1 MTRNYALT
9 RSDIDNPGSDALCQR
24 ACVRS
29 RRAGT
34 VSSPHHPD
42 PCHLTSPPPLMKMVL
57 MLVRRWLGALAC
69 LQLLAAATGCTN
81 AGSASSAGTEQ
92 GQLAIVTAFYPLQF
106 IAQRVAGDH
115 ATVAN
120 LTQPGAEPHDLEL
133 TPRQVASL
141 TTAGLVIYE
150 KGFQPAVDEAV
161 LQSEN
166 REVIDTTTIVPLR
179 PLAASDDDLGHGE
192 GAGHDHPAL
201 DPHVWLDPT
210 SVSRIAA
217 AVEERLVTVDPDHAV
232 DYRRNAGA
240 LSKEL
245 RDLDQSFR
253 SGLAH
258 CERTEFMTTHAAFG
272 YLAERYH
279 LTQIPISGL
288 NPDSEP
294 SPARIAEVQRLA
306 RVHGLTTIFSETLV
320 SPAVAQAIAGD
331 LGLTTDVLDPIE
343 GITSQSRGQ
352 DYLSVMSAN
361 LAALRKAGECS

>member
-1 MTRNYALT
+1 
-9 RSDIDNPGSDALCQR
+9 
-24 ACVRS
+24 
-29 RRAGT
+29 
-34 VSSPHHPD
+34 
-42 PCHLTSPPPLMKMVL
+42 MKMVL
-57 MLVRRWLGALAC
+57 MLVRRWLRVLAC
-69 LQLLAAATGCTN
+69 LLLLAVAAGCAN
-81 AGSASSAGTEQ
+81 AGSASTTHTRQ
-92 GQLAIVTAFYPLQF
+92 GQLAIVAAFYPLQF
-106 IAQRVAGDH
+106 IAQRLAGDH

-141 TTAGLVIYE
+141 TTASLVIYE

-166 REVIDTTTIVPLR
+166 QEVIDTTTVVPFR
-179 PLAASDDDLGHGE
+179 PLATPGDDLGKGE
-192 GAGHDHPAL
+192 GTGHDHPAL

-217 AVEERLVTVDPDHAV
+217 AAEERLVTIDPDHAV
-232 DYRRNAGA
+232 DYKRNASA
-240 LSKEL
+240 LNKEL
-245 RDLDQSFR
+245 RNLDQSFR

-258 CERTEFMTTHAAFG
+258 CVRTEFMTTHAAFG

-294 SPARIAEVQRLA
+294 SPARIAEVQRVA
-306 RVHGLTTIFSETLV
+306 REHGLTTIFSETLV

>member
-1 MTRNYALT
+1 
-9 RSDIDNPGSDALCQR
+9 
-24 ACVRS
+24 
-29 RRAGT
+29 
-34 VSSPHHPD
+34 
-42 PCHLTSPPPLMKMVL
+42 MKMVI

-69 LQLLAAATGCTN
+69 LLPLAVTAGCTST
-81 AGSASSAGTEQ
+81 GSASTRHAGQ
-92 GQLAIVTAFYPLQF
+92 DGQLAIVTAFYPLQF
-106 IAQRVAGDH
+106 IAQRVVGDH

-141 TTAGLVIYE
+141 TTASLVIYE

-166 REVIDTTTIVPLR
+166 REVIDTTTAVPLH
-179 PLAASDDDLGHGE
+179 PLAVPGDDLGHG
-192 GAGHDHPAL
+192 GGTGQHHPAL

-217 AVEERLVTVDPDHAV
+217 AVEERLMAIDPAHAV
-232 DYRRNAGA
+232 DYKRNASA
-240 LSKEL
+240 LNEEL
-245 RDLDQSFR
+245 RSLDRSFR

-258 CERTEFMTTHAAFG
+258 CVRTEFMTTHAAFG

-288 NPDSEP
+288 SPDDEP
-294 SPARIAEVQRLA
+294 SPARIAEVQRVA
-306 RVHGLTTIFSETLV
+306 REHGLTTIFSETLV
-320 SPAVAQAIAGD
+320 SPAVAEAIAGD
-331 LGLTTDVLDPIE
+331 LGLRTDLLDPIE
-343 GITSQSRGQ
+343 GITGQSRGQ